1 MRSCWFPVMMP
12 RTKSQF
18 MKCADFCV
26 WGWGEHFFV
35 LGFLALEF
43 CHRRFVPRS
52 VMLHCAYYDCCIGGS
67 LQCEGTCMVISIQ
80 LSNTIFR
87 LLFLA
92 NLTDNLW
99 SNYNCWKSYYML
111 CQVFNSV
118 LDPCSSVEDFSAM
131 DHDKEEDA
139 LIMDA
144 NNIQLASECVV
155 CCQ

>member
-1 MRSCWFPVMMP
+1 
-12 RTKSQF
+12 
-18 MKCADFCV
+18 
-26 WGWGEHFFV
+26 
-35 LGFLALEF
+35 
-43 CHRRFVPRS
+43 
-52 VMLHCAYYDCCIGGS
+52 
-67 LQCEGTCMVISIQ
+67 
-80 LSNTIFR
+80 
-87 LLFLA
+87 
-92 NLTDNLW
+92 
-99 SNYNCWKSYYML
+99 ML